1 MLYIN
6 IFLKKFE
13 MNKEQI
19 LGIVRHLL
27 TFFGGIL
34 VTKGLVDETFVTEL
48 IGGIST
54 VIGAVWSF
62 LHKTATIVAPVETP
76 AIAKKEKK

>member
-62 LHKTATIVAPVETP
+62 VHKTGAIVAPVETP